1 MDMTALVIAMSI
13 PSAITAFCF
22 WLIERNIQRRDDAA
36 KEERDRARKLAEEKD
51 RQRRE
56 YEICQLNMIA
66 ASMALSE
73 DYNGVG
79 GLIDADSG
87 DVWEL
92 YNELHRRTDVQC

>member
-22 WLIERNIQRRDDAA
+22 WLIERNIQRRDEAA

-73 DYNGVG
+73 
-79 GLIDADSG
+79 ATA
-87 DVWEL
+87 
-92 YNELHRRTDVQC
+92 RA